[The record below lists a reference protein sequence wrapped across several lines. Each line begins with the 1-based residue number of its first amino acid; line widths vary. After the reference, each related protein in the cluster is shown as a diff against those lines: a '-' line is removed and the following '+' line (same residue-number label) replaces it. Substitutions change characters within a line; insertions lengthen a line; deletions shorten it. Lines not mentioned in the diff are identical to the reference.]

1 MQDYMPYM
9 QAMGLPSQYCNM
21 METSQN
27 QLELM
32 YPKIYYI
39 IYPHVKCHCDMFDSK
54 YGMMSPSR
62 EQLEA
67 MVDDI
72 YCMLEADV
80 EISIPED
87 DKDRQFV
94 VGGRRLIR
102 DLASI
107 LLIRELLLRRRP
119 YPYSYPYPYGGYPG
133 YYGGVYGMY

>member
-1 MQDYMPYM
+1 
-9 QAMGLPSQYCNM
+9 
-21 METSQN
+21 
-27 QLELM
+27 
-32 YPKIYYI
+32 
-39 IYPHVKCHCDMFDSK
+39 
-54 YGMMSPSR
+54 MSPSR